1 MKKIVALS
9 GALLFATTLA
19 RAETVV
25 IHKDAP
31 PPVAI
36 ERHDD
41 ATVTKTIKRSD
52 GCRSASVTRHDDDG
66 NSKTVTHTDC

>member
-31 PPVAI
+31 PPVGAPG
-36 ERHDD
+36 RP
-41 ATVTKTIKRSD
+41 T
-52 GCRSASVTRHDDDG
+52 DDG
-66 NSKTVTHTDC
+66 RPTA